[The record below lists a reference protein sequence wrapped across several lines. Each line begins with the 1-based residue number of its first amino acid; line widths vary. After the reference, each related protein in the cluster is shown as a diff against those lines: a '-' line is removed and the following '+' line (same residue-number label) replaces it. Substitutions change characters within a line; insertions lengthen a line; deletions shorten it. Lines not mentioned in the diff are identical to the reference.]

1 MNALHKIADFIKAL
15 ADEVDK
21 GELVASDDLRLA
33 ATRLNAQAE
42 MMDLGL

>member
-21 GELVASDDLRLA
+21 GELIASDAIRLA
-33 ATRLNAQAE
+33 ARRLVVQADD
-42 MMDLGL
+42 MDAGL

>member
-21 GELVASDDLRLA
+21 AELIASDDIRLA
-33 ATRLNAQAE
+33 ARRLVVQADD
-42 MMDLGL
+42 MDAGL

>member
-21 GELVASDDLRLA
+21 GELIASDDIRLA
-33 ATRLNAQAE
+33 ARRLGVRADD
-42 MMDLGL
+42 MDAGL